1 MTTEEKLK
9 HFLDVTTESTNA
21 RNAKILEDYTKALEK
36 AFEEH
41 KEESTRTAELQV
53 KLSEDSFKKKQN
65 TEIARAQ
72 LGIREKVSEL
82 SEELKAKLFTEVRDK
97 LERYMD
103 TREYQDYLV
112 AEIRK
117 AKQFAG
123 DEEVLIYIDPADSG
137 KLNSLAS
144 MTNTTVE
151 VSKYGFGGGI
161 RALIRTRNIL
171 IDQSFETK
179 LKEAEEAF
187 VFKLSLIHI

>member
-21 RNAKILEDYTKALEK
+21 KNAKVLEDYTNALEK

-41 KEESTRTAELQV
+41 KEESTRKAALQL

-161 RALIRTRNIL
+161 RALIRARNIL

-187 VFKLSLIHI
+187 VFKS

>member
-21 RNAKILEDYTKALEK
+21 KNAKVLEDYTTALEK

-41 KEESTRTAELQV
+41 KEESTRKAALQL

-65 TEIARAQ
+65 AEIARAQ
-72 LGIREKVSEL
+72 LQIRERVSGL

-112 AEIRK
+112 AEIGRRRYRR
-117 AKQFAG
+117 
-123 DEEVLIYIDPADSG
+123 DEVLIYIDPADSG
-137 KLNSLAS
+137 KLNSLAA

-161 RALIRTRNIL
+161 RALIRSRNIL

-179 LKEAEEAF
+179 LKEAEEMF
-187 VFKLSLIHI
+187 VFQI

>member
-21 RNAKILEDYTKALEK
+21 KNAKVLEDYTNALEK

-41 KEESTRTAELQV
+41 KEESTRKAALQL

-65 TEIARAQ
+65 AEIARAQ
-72 LGIREKVSEL
+72 LQIRERVSGL

-117 AKQFAG
+117 AKEFAG
-123 DEEVLIYIDPADSG
+123 EDEVLIYIDPADSG
-137 KLNSLAS
+137 KLNSLAA

-161 RALIRTRNIL
+161 RALIRSRNIL

-179 LKEAEEAF
+179 LKEAQETF
-187 VFKLSLIHI
+187 VFQI

>member
-41 KEESTRTAELQV
+41 KEESTRKAELQV

-161 RALIRTRNIL
+161 RALIRARNIL

-187 VFKLSLIHI
+187 VFIS

>member
-21 RNAKILEDYTKALEK
+21 KNAKVLEDYTNALEK

-41 KEESTRTAELQV
+41 KE
-53 KLSEDSFKKKQN
+53 QN
-65 TEIARAQ
+65 AEIARAQ
-72 LGIREKVSEL
+72 LQIRERVSGL

-117 AKQFAG
+117 AKEFAG
-123 DEEVLIYIDPADSG
+123 EDEVLIYIDPADSG
-137 KLNSLAS
+137 KLNSLAA

-161 RALIRTRNIL
+161 RALIRSRNIL

-179 LKEAEEAF
+179 LKEAEETF
-187 VFKLSLIHI
+187 VFQI